1 LCFLIVQSRKSK
13 FKCFK
18 LTIYWKSAHKNFF
31 SALTTF
37 RKETDEGQEIELH
50 PFEVAALMN
59 LMAAD
64 SKPDEPLTLIPSL
77 KRFSEAALDEILQMI
92 SDTMKR
98 IND

>member
-1 LCFLIVQSRKSK
+1 MDDLFVLFHDRMKDT
-13 FKCFK
+13 
-18 LTIYWKSAHKNFF
+18 LTTKHCHHHHDMR

-64 SKPDEPLTLIPSL
+64 SKPDEALTLIPSL
-77 KRFSEAALDEILQMI
+77 KRFNEAALDEILQMI

>member
-1 LCFLIVQSRKSK
+1 MECTVTLTDAWLWLT
-13 FKCFK
+13 
-18 LTIYWKSAHKNFF
+18 LTILFRYSSTTQH

-37 RKETDEGQEIELH
+37 RKETDDGQEIELH
-50 PFEVAALMN
+50 AFEVAALMN

>member
-1 LCFLIVQSRKSK
+1 L
-13 FKCFK
+13 
-18 LTIYWKSAHKNFF
+18 Y

-64 SKPDEPLTLIPSL
+64 SKPDEALTLIPSL
-77 KRFSEAALDEILQMI
+77 KRFNEAALDEILQMI